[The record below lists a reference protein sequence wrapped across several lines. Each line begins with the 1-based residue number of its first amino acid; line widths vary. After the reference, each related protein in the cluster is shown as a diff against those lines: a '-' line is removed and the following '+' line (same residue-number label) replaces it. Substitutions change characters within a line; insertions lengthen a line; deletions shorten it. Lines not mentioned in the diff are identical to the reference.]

1 MNNLELRDLF
11 ALYAMQGYV
20 AADDTPFNQIAGSA
34 YELAEAMIEE
44 RDKRY
49 GMDDLPFA

>member
-20 AADDTPFNQIAGSA
+20 AADDLPFNQIAGFA
-34 YELAEAMIEE
+34 YDLAEAMIKEKE
-44 RDKRY
+44 KRD
-49 GMDDLPFA
+49 GLDDLPLA